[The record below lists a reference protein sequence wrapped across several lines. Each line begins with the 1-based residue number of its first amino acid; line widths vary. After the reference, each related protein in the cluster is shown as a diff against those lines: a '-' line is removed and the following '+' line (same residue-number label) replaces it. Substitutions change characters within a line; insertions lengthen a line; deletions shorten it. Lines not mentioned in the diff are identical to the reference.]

1 MEQRNFNKSDYG
13 LFHPGGKL
21 GVQLLRAK
29 DLMHTGEQLPI
40 VEGDDLMEDVL
51 LEMTPK
57 SFGVAVVC
65 KEKKLLEL

>member
-21 GVQLLRAK
+21 GTQLLRAK

-40 VEGDDLMEDVL
+40 VAGHDGGC
-51 LEMTPK
+51 
-57 SFGVAVVC
+57 FA
-65 KEKKLLEL
+65 